1 MGGMPHDLAL
11 YTDTPAPTAAGA
23 LTPLELRRG
32 PAWANRYTLA
42 PLTNTQ
48 SHPDG
53 TLSEDEY
60 RWLVARAEG
69 GFGLTMTCATYVS
82 REGQAWAG
90 QLGISDER
98 HLTGLTRLAD
108 RIRATGSRS
117 SVQLHHGGRRANP
130 DVTGLPNVAPW
141 ADPERNTHAL
151 SAQEVHQAVA
161 DFVAGAV
168 RAEQAGFDGVE
179 VHGAHGYL
187 ICQFLDGRHNQRT
200 DGYGGSLEDR
210 ARMLFEVLRGIREA
224 TGADFQ
230 VGVRL
235 TPQGNGI
242 VLDEGVTVAGW
253 VLDSGLVDYVD
264 MSLWDAFATVGDGDD
279 LLIDEFTRLPRGGT
293 RLGVAGKIRSAAQAQ
308 WCLDQGADFVDL
320 GRAAILHHDFPQ
332 RAADPEFT
340 SVQTPVSREYL
351 REESVGEAFI
361 DYLAAGW
368 PDFVGVTRDCG

>member
-1 MGGMPHDLAL
+1 MPHDLAQ
-11 YTDTPAPTAAGA
+11 PAHAPVTTVARA
-23 LTPLELRRG
+23 LAPLELTRG

-48 SHPDG
+48 SHADG

-69 GFGLTMTCATYVS
+69 GFGLTMTCATYVA

-90 QLGISDER
+90 QLGISEDR

-108 RIRATGSRS
+108 RIRATGSIS
-117 SVQLHHGGRRANP
+117 SVQLHHAGRRAAP
-130 DVTGLPNVAPW
+130 DVTGVPSVAPW
-141 ADPERNTHAL
+141 ADPERNTRAL
-151 SAQEVHQAVA
+151 STQEVQRAVA

-210 ARMLFEVLRGIREA
+210 ARMLFEVLRGIRAA
-224 TGADFQ
+224 TGKDFQ

-264 MSLWDAFATVGDGDD
+264 MSLWDAFMTVGDGDD

-308 WCLDQGADFVDL
+308 WCLDRGADFVDL

-332 RAADPEFT
+332 RAADPDFT
-340 SVQTPVSREYL
+340 SVATPVSREYL
-351 REESVGEAFI
+351 RNESVGEAFI

-368 PDFVGVTRDCG
+368 PDFVAAPAG